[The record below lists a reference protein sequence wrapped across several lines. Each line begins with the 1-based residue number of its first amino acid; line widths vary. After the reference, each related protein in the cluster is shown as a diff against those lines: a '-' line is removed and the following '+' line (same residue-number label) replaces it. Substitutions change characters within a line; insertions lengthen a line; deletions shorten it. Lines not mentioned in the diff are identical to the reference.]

1 MNKQKKKKVYFM
13 ACTLI
18 IASLKLFAVKPIENG
33 EMKNLGTSLS
43 PARNKAHVKES
54 KMKLIVLVDNNT
66 LIDRYF
72 FAEPGI
78 SLYIEEGGKRILL
91 DVGYSDI
98 FIKNA
103 QKMNIDLRILDYVVL
118 SHGHLDHTWGLDP
131 LVRLYTES
139 RIESISHKKPTV
151 LAHPLAFF
159 SKTFDDMEIGSLIS
173 QDKLSIHFPVKL
185 SKDPIWLTDRILFL
199 GEVERTNDFEGKK
212 PIGSIIKPEGEEP
225 DYLYDDTALAY
236 KSPQG
241 LVIITGCSHSGIC
254 NIIEQAKKLCKEERV
269 IDIVGGLHLLDPSK
283 EQLQGTLEYMRK
295 LNPKQMHAC
304 HCTDLNSK
312 IALSKV
318 VNLKE
323 VGVGLVLEYE

>member
-1 MNKQKKKKVYFM
+1 MRL
-13 ACTLI
+13 T
-18 IASLKLFAVKPIENG
+18 
-33 EMKNLGTSLS
+33 
-43 PARNKAHVKES
+43 
-54 KMKLIVLVDNNT
+54 VLVDNNT

-78 SLYIEEGGKRILL
+78 SLYIEQGGKRLLL

-103 QKMNIDLRILDYVVL
+103 QKMNIDLRTLDYVVL
-118 SHGHLDHTWGLDP
+118 SHGHQDHTWGLDP

-139 RIESISHKKPTV
+139 QIEGIPHKRPKV
-151 LAHPLAFF
+151 LAHPEAFF
-159 SKTFDDMEIGSLIS
+159 SKITDVEIGSLLS
-173 QDKLSIHFPVKL
+173 RDKLSKNLTVEL
-185 SKDPIWLTDRILFL
+185 SKDPQWLTEKILFL
-199 GEVERTNDFEGKK
+199 GEVERKNDFEGKK
-212 PIGSIIKPEGEEP
+212 PIGSIIKPEGKQP

-236 KSPQG
+236 KSSQG

-254 NIIEQAKKLCKEERV
+254 NILEQAKKLCKEERV
-269 IDIVGGLHLLDPSK
+269 IDIIGGLHLLDSSK
-283 EQLQGTLEYMRK
+283 EQLQGTLEYMKK

-318 VNLKE
+318 VDLKE

>member
-1 MNKQKKKKVYFM
+1 MNKNNKK
-13 ACTLI
+13 
-18 IASLKLFAVKPIENG
+18 
-33 EMKNLGTSLS
+33 
-43 PARNKAHVKES
+43 
-54 KMKLIVLVDNNT
+54 KMKLTVLVDNNT

-72 FAEPGI
+72 LAEPSM
-78 SLYIEEGGKRILL
+78 SLYIEQGGKCILL
-91 DVGYSDI
+91 DVGYSDL

-103 QKMNIDLRILDYVVL
+103 QKMNIDLRTLDYVVL

-139 RIESISHKKPTV
+139 NIEGIPHKGPAV

-159 SKTFDDMEIGSLIS
+159 SKIGGDGNEIGSLIS
-173 QDKLSIHFPVKL
+173 QDKLSKHFAIKL
-185 SKDPIWLTDRILFL
+185 SKDPIWLTERVLFL
-199 GEVERTNDFEGKK
+199 GQIERKNDFEGKK
-212 PIGSIIKPEGEEP
+212 PIGSIMKPGGKEP
-225 DYLYDDTALAY
+225 DYLYDDTALVY

-254 NIIEQAKKLCKEERV
+254 NIVEQAKKLCKEERI
-269 IDIVGGLHLLDPSK
+269 IDIIGGLHLLDPSK
-283 EQLQGTLEYMRK
+283 EQLQGTLEYMNK

-323 VGVGLVLEYE
+323 AGVGLVLEYV